1 MLFFLVYAAI
11 GKLLIFLWQ
20 QFPLSAYLGSKW
32 KPLQK
37 LFGCDLCFGVWVYW
51 VLALFFPTANIFI
64 CYVDQWLSSVF
75 LSTLMYVFTALL
87 TGAVTSFIVHLF
99 SLGWNMK
106 FQRIV
111 IDG

>member
-20 QFPLSAYLGSKW
+20 QFPLSGWLADKW

-51 VLALFFPTANIFI
+51 LLALFFPSVNLFI
-64 CYVDQWLSSVF
+64 CYMSQWASDMF
-75 LSTLMYVFTALL
+75 LYVLMYIFTAFL

-99 SLGWNMK
+99 SLGWNTK
-106 FQRIV
+106 FQKIV